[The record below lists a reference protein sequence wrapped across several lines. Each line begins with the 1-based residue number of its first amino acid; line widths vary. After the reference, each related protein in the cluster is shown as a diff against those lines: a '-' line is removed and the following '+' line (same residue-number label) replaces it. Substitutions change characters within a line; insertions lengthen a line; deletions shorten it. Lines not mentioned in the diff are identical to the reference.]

1 MSVALFQSSVKKEEK
16 KRRWTGKGRGG
27 GALWRRST
35 GLSQWEFLESGGCAE
50 KMVRPR
56 AVIHGKGIPLSV
68 CVCVDVYNDVIPLV
82 PGLSGTDSRAG
93 ARGGAAFWFESDGLL
108 WRRRS
113 CSLNDR
119 CHAGYCAHGKWIPGI
134 VDCLCTVWQENGTEA
149 E

>member
-1 MSVALFQSSVKKEEK
+1 MDREG
-16 KRRWTGKGRGG
+16 TGRGG
-27 GALWRRST
+27 SLAKVNGVKPMGILGVRGLCRKDGKTRSCD
-35 GLSQWEFLESGGCAE
+35 SWQRHPSI
-50 KMVRPR
+50 R
-56 AVIHGKGIPLSV
+56 V